1 MREYLQVVFGLAFF
15 LTTLGVVYVQEAE
28 RRIPMNYAS
37 RYQAGA
43 LGNQAY
49 LPFKVNATGV
59 MPVIFASSLM
69 ALPSSLARNSSS
81 GALIGVANA
90 LYPTSPLYVPV
101 THLLPSSTFSSSPP
115 LDHCGTDRALQLIL
129 HICPVGAKG
138 RQ

>member
-1 MREYLQVVFGLAFF
+1 MSSSKAVFGLAFF

-37 RYQAGA
+37 RYKAGA

-69 ALPSSLARNSSS
+69 ALPSSLARNTSS
-81 GALIGVANA
+81 GALIGLANA
-90 LYPTSPLYVPV
+90 LYPTGALYVPV
-101 THLLPSSTFSSSPP
+101 NSAQSSIVFAN
-115 LDHCGTDRALQLIL
+115 DTDR
-129 HICPVGAKG
+129 
-138 RQ
+138 